1 MTDGRIELIATRWG
15 RITEEDWE
23 DTVNDI
29 RAWGTAPGFV
39 NDISRARGDILSLIE
54 EVRFLRGQLAD
65 LCEDSRAVA
74 EVVRLRDVLACLVRN
89 IDNGR
94 DAIANYRPEWR
105 GLDEGL
111 GQLKAIAQRGLEGG
125 AE

>member
-1 MTDGRIELIATRWG
+1 MTDGKIELIATRWG

-29 RAWGTAPGFV
+29 RAWGTAAGFV

-74 EVVRLRDVLACLVRN
+74 EVVQLRAKLREIRKFTDEQFRAYYAYYSVQSS
-89 IDNGR
+89 
-94 DAIANYRPEWR
+94 EWV
-105 GLDEGL
+105 
-111 GQLKAIAQRGLEGG
+111 G
-125 AE
+125 ASAALSRILLMASEDTP

>member
-74 EVVRLRDVLACLVRN
+74 EVVRLRDVLAC
-89 IDNGR
+89 
-94 DAIANYRPEWR
+94 IANYRPEWR